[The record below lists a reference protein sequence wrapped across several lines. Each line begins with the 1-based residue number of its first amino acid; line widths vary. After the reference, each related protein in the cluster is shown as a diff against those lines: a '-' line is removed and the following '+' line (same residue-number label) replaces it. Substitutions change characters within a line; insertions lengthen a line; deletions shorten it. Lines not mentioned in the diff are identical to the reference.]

1 MPRSGMA
8 RWKGSCIRTFITYC
22 PIPSVFVV
30 VFCTTSNLGDYLF
43 PPGLPSG
50 MHVCM
55 LSPFSSVRLFVT
67 LWTVACQASL
77 FMGFSRQE
85 YWSGLPCPLPGSWP
99 GDRTCISYISWVG
112 RQILYQYC
120 HLESAPHPSDIHKV
134 KHLDL
139 VQSVG
144 KKWWSWCSFNLHF
157 FYCKWERTSFH
168 YILKPIICHL
178 CFITFWE
185 VGFSLFKV

>member
-85 YWSGLPCPLPGSWP
+85 YWNGWPCPPP
-99 GDRTCISYISWVG
+99 GDLPDPGRKPTSPGIFFKTVMGIIFNWVDLKLRLRKLENYMGKNEIRT
-112 RQILYQYC
+112 
-120 HLESAPHPSDIHKV
+120 
-134 KHLDL
+134 
-139 VQSVG
+139 
-144 KKWWSWCSFNLHF
+144 
-157 FYCKWERTSFH
+157 
-168 YILKPIICHL
+168 
-178 CFITFWE
+178 
-185 VGFSLFKV
+185 FSNTI